1 MIKWDLKTRICCFYE
16 IFESKNCLG
25 VKAVYNGLGFT
36 ENEGEVETISK
47 AFLETVLEHDK
58 TRAEQVDGDNLE
70 VHRQLLKNAPRIWG
84 APVLEKI
91 EIN

>member
-1 MIKWDLKTRICCFYE
+1 M
-16 IFESKNCLG
+16 G
-25 VKAVYNGLGFT
+25 VKAVYNCLGST

-47 AFLETVLEHDK
+47 AFLETVLEHGK
-58 TRAEQVDGDNLE
+58 TRAEQVDEDNLE

-84 APVLEKI
+84 APVLEKM

>member
-1 MIKWDLKTRICCFYE
+1 MAK
-16 IFESKNCLG
+16 SG
-25 VKAVYNGLGFT
+25 
-36 ENEGEVETISK
+36 
-47 AFLETVLEHDK
+47 
-58 TRAEQVDGDNLE
+58 QVDEDNLG